1 MLTPAIFWM
10 FTKERTPE
18 RGSRPGTLLF
28 DRIQAVAGPSASH
41 TSGAMAP
48 TDEEL
53 VAAFQGGDAAAFD
66 TLLGRWDRKI
76 QGAIYRVLGAN
87 EDSRDLCQE
96 VFLKAYRALGSFK
109 QEARFSS
116 WLYQIALNACRDRL
130 RRKRGRTQLS
140 LDDLGESGRELTQS
154 GPTPL
159 ELVEARDLARAVQA
173 AMAALPIEQREVIA
187 LKEYQGLTFVEI
199 AEALDVPVSTVKTR
213 LYRGLGQLREQLERR
228 GVRGTAPV
236 AATMP

>member
-1 MLTPAIFWM
+1 
-10 FTKERTPE
+10 
-18 RGSRPGTLLF
+18 
-28 DRIQAVAGPSASH
+28 
-41 TSGAMAP
+41 MAP

-53 VAAFQGGDAAAFD
+53 VAAFQEGDVSAFD
-66 TLLGRWDRKI
+66 TLVGRWDRKI

-87 EDSRDLCQE
+87 EDARDLCQE
-96 VFLKAYRALGSFK
+96 VFLKAYRALGGFK
-109 QEARFSS
+109 REARFSS

-130 RRKRGRTQLS
+130 RRGRGRTQLS
-140 LDDLGESGRELTQS
+140 LDDLGDGGQELTQS

-159 ELVEARDLARAVQA
+159 DLVEARDLARAVQA
-173 AMAALPIEQREVIA
+173 AMAALPLEQREVIA